1 MAKHADINWT
11 VTVRWGA
18 VTEDYLI
25 AATTRQLARRKAL
38 RIAGSAVTIVDITRF
53 TGPSRVVDPLLPLD
67 AAS

>member
-18 VTEDYLI
+18 ATEDYLI
-25 AATTRQLARRKAL
+25 AATTKHLARRKAL
-38 RIAGSAVTIVDITRF
+38 RIVGAAVTIVDITRF

-67 AAS
+67 TAS